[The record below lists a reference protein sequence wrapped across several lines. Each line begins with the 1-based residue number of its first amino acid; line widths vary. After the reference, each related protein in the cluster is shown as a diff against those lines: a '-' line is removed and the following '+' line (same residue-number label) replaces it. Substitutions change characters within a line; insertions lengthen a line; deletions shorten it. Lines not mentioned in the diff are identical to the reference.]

1 MIKIGSFLFWEERT
15 GEERIAF
22 EASNGYVV
30 KLWEMFDEEAGLLD
44 GEKVFETDESSTGWM
59 YAHREGQV
67 EADLETGVWKL
78 DLDES
83 AWSARVYEGMETG
96 GFIEEGDDR
105 RGSDEG
111 GREPAARAALAAL
124 AGRSAPPPVAL
135 AVREAVEAFDRE
147 RPILARRPEVYGGPA
162 DTLSMPP
169 GDSGFT
175 GGNPNPLMTLPAAD
189 AQEEQ

>member
-59 YAHREGQV
+59 YTHREGQV

-83 AWSARVYEGMETG
+83 AWNARVYEGMETG

-124 AGRSAPPPVAL
+124 AGRSAPPPPWPWLSERRLKRSTESAPYWPEGRRGT
-135 AVREAVEAFDRE
+135 AAPSTCCPCRRE
-147 RPILARRPEVYGGPA
+147 
-162 DTLSMPP
+162 TP
-169 GDSGFT
+169 GSRAGT
-175 GGNPNPLMTLPAAD
+175 PTRS
-189 AQEEQ
+189 